1 MSRRVSLPARAISG
15 EDSGLDPVARP
26 KSGSV
31 SSDDGDLAFPKQGK
45 FFKNLTRSLDPEV
58 KPPPKKDYLDE
69 YQKYKAKRAF
79 NLHGVVKQQ
88 TIDLGTLGGPSS
100 SASAAHAAQN
110 RRFSTGMQPPQA
122 PVDGVKDER
131 SATLPIQRGGAAK
144 KGPPPPVAPR
154 KKSVNLPPIQEPTQI
169 LTKLP
174 SSPGHETPSYILSA
188 AKKEKQK
195 AEIEAHKPPPVAK
208 KPQIVKSEAKQNNLP
223 CDKPENE
230 APAVHKENNNQKEE
244 GILTKEENKSQ
255 EGESTGAQE
264 KEEDVA
270 ERVAAT
276 AESNEAKLNG
286 GTTVETF
293 VDKAKGE
300 DRGEPLA
307 AASENQRSV
316 DNENGKGDVVQP
328 AESKDTPGSV
338 VSNQVPNDVSQGGDK
353 STPEAVPQVVVNE
366 SQELKAGMENE
377 DSVGV
382 ASASE
387 TTPLKEVG
395 RVPVPENETSKDIV
409 NVETEKVT
417 VDEISEKVENPEED
431 KKGVE
436 NQGYDQ
442 GVVSE
447 KTESNSIP
455 EEKPSVEEVTTGN
468 EDIVEN
474 SSTEKGVAQNNVCAD
489 VSPEG
494 GSTAT
499 TTEGVVSVNGVTET
513 GVGDSGNATPGDI
526 VPSTESTPTGN
537 GPQSAGATEKL
548 SKTADLLLSFS
559 QDKKETLNVNDGDLK
574 GIGAELQKLNS
585 TIEEISGAN
594 AKEEKASQEDIEK
607 LEEIDAMRR
616 EMEAMRREMDLLG

>member
-100 SASAAHAAQN
+100 SVSAAQAAQN
-110 RRFSTGMQPPQA
+110 RRFSTGMEPPQA

-154 KKSVNLPPIQEPTQI
+154 KKSVNLPPIQEPTKI

-208 KPQIVKSEAKQNNLP
+208 KPLIVKSEAKQDNLP

-230 APAVHKENNNQKEE
+230 APAVHKEDNNQKEE
-244 GILTKEENKSQ
+244 GILTKEENESQ

-264 KEEDVA
+264 KEGAA
-270 ERVAAT
+270 ETVTAT
-276 AESNEAKLNG
+276 ALSEEAKVNG
-286 GTTVETF
+286 GTTVETL

-300 DRGEPLA
+300 ERGEPQA
-307 AASENQRSV
+307 AESENQGSV
-316 DNENGKGDVVQP
+316 CGENGKGDVAQP
-328 AESKDTPGSV
+328 AEPKDTPGSV
-338 VSNQVPNDVSQGGDK
+338 VSNEVPNDVSQGA
-353 STPEAVPQVVVNE
+353 PETVPQVMVNE
-366 SQELKAGMENE
+366 AQKLEARKESE
-377 DSVGV
+377 DSVSV
-382 ASASE
+382 ASATE

-395 RVPVPENETSKDIV
+395 RVPENETSKDTE
-409 NVETEKVT
+409 NVETEKMT
-417 VDEISEKVENPEED
+417 VDEISEKVENPEVD
-431 KKGVE
+431 KQGVG
-436 NQGYDQ
+436 NHGCDQ
-442 GVVSE
+442 GVMPE

-455 EEKPSVEEVTTGN
+455 EENPSVEEVTTGK
-468 EDIVEN
+468 EDIVLN
-474 SSTEKGVAQNNVCAD
+474 SSTEKGVAQNNVCTD
-489 VSPEG
+489 MSPEG

-513 GVGDSGNATPGDI
+513 GVGDIGNATPDDI

-559 QDKKETLNVNDGDLK
+559 QDNKENLSVNDGDLK

-594 AKEEKASQEDIEK
+594 MKEEKASQEDIEK